1 MYSMDLN
8 SNETTTN
15 CSSTTFYCRYAP
27 NISWEIRGPASFYM
41 IIGLTRVMVSF
52 PTIILNALIILAI
65 KQRKELQKPSNI
77 LLSSMA
83 VTDLLVGAITMP
95 TSATI
100 DFFMLGQVSLEL
112 TCMLYSVNR
121 FFLPSLFLVTLHHLT
136 IIAWERYVAVQKWMD
151 YKLIIT
157 NGRLKK
163 IAIGTWLSA
172 IFPVTANF
180 ITKAFVVDPRIS
192 NGFLTGRTVVETVC
206 LFLAV
211 FFYRKVYLGIRNRKL
226 TTSLKSTS

>member
-15 CSSTTFYCRYAP
+15 CSSTTFYCGYAP

-41 IIGLTRVMVSF
+41 IIGLTTVMVSF

-83 VTDLLVGAITMP
+83 VTDLLVGAITIP

-112 TCMLYSVNR
+112 TCMLYSAFTLPCYFTSPDYHCLGEVR
-121 FFLPSLFLVTLHHLT
+121 GGTKMDGLQAYYHKWPPQKDCDRYLALGDLPS
-136 IIAWERYVAVQKWMD
+136 D
-151 YKLIIT
+151 CKLY
-157 NGRLKK
+157 NE
-163 IAIGTWLSA
+163 S
-172 IFPVTANF
+172 
-180 ITKAFVVDPRIS
+180 
-192 NGFLTGRTVVETVC
+192 VC
-206 LFLAV
+206 C
-211 FFYRKVYLGIRNRKL
+211 G
-226 TTSLKSTS
+226 S